1 MVTFSALG
9 NLGRM
14 SNQMWQ
20 ISAVIGYS
28 RFYGMDYVIPNWQY
42 AQHFQGPFNQSS
54 SIRRMPTVKE
64 KSFSYQRL
72 LKHSDA
78 DLFGYFQSIKYWK
91 HCEEEIRKMFKPN
104 EKIKAIIDKQN
115 DFSKINSC
123 SIHVRRTDYLE
134 LKDYHP
140 SLPLD
145 YYTKAIEKARAD
157 LYIVFSDDIEWCKE
171 NIKAEGKEVIYF
183 SSGIDI
189 LDWFVAGTCKQHI
202 IANSSFSFWYSFLS
216 EREGKTI
223 YAPAKTM
230 WFGHKYEDK
239 KVDDLYLP
247 EWNLIETI

>member
-1 MVTFSALG
+1 MSVTFSALG

-14 SNQMWQ
+14 ANQLWQ
-20 ISAVIGYS
+20 ISAVVGYS

-42 AQHFQGPFNQSS
+42 AQHFQGPFNQSDK
-54 SIRRMPTVKE
+54 IRRMPTVKE
-64 KSFSYQRL
+64 KSFSYQRI
-72 LKHSDA
+72 LKYNDA

-104 EKIKAIIDKQN
+104 EKIQAIIDKQA

-145 YYTKAIEKARAD
+145 YYTKAIEKAKAD

-171 NIKAEGKEVIYF
+171 NIKGENFIYF
-183 SSGIDI
+183 NSGIDI
-189 LDWFVAGTCKQHI
+189 LDWFVASTCKNHI
-202 IANSSFSFWYSFLS
+202 IANSSFSWWYSFLS
-216 EREGKTI
+216 EREGKTV
-223 YAPAKTM
+223 YAPSKKM
-230 WFGHKYEDK
+230 WFGGGYAHNS
-239 KVDDLYLP
+239 VDDLYLP